1 MTGLWVV
8 LGLGWTLLLILFCL
22 QKQEIRSIRRQLDV
36 ILSQETNELVHT
48 ENGSLTGLIERINRL
63 LRETRR
69 SRTQYNR
76 RSHYLEQMMTN
87 ISHDLRTPMTSAMGF
102 LNLVLYSDLPAEE
115 KERELCIVE
124 HRLIRLEELIDSF
137 FELSRMIS
145 SDQRPQLE
153 PVNLTEVLQESM
165 ANYFDDFCG
174 QKREITFRC
183 DRNRLMIESNRHML
197 MRIFDNLIGN
207 ACKHGTGNLVV
218 TVRADEKI
226 RLCFEN
232 GLDVPEIDT
241 SAIFDEFYTTDM
253 SRTKG
258 NTGLG
263 LAIAK
268 QFTQILGGTI
278 SAEYDGKTF
287 SVSVVLHF

>member
-1 MTGLWVV
+1 MVGLWVV
-8 LGLGWTLLLILFCL
+8 LGLGWLLLLFLFCL
-22 QKQEIRSIRRQLDV
+22 QKQEIRSIGRQLDV
-36 ILSQETNELVHT
+36 ILSQDTNELVHT
-48 ENGSLTGLIERINRL
+48 ENGSLTKLIARINVL
-63 LRETRR
+63 LKEMRR
-69 SRTQYNR
+69 SRMHYSR
-76 RSHYLEQMMTN
+76 KSHYLEQMMTN

-102 LNLVLYSDLPAEE
+102 LDLVLNSGLPEEE
-115 KERELCIVE
+115 KERELGIVWQ
-124 HRLIRLEELIDSF
+124 RLIRLEELIDSF

-145 SDQRPQLE
+145 SDQRPQME
-153 PVNLTEVLQESM
+153 QVNLTEILQESI

-174 QKREITFRC
+174 QEREITLHC
-183 DRNRLMIESNRHML
+183 DQNRLMIESNRHML

-207 ACKHGTGNLVV
+207 ACKHGMGNLAV
-218 TVRADEKI
+218 TVTAGEK
-226 RLCFEN
+226 LHVCFEN
-232 GLDVPEIDT
+232 GLDVPELDT

-278 SAEYDGKTF
+278 SAEYDGKIF
-287 SVSVVLHF
+287 SISIVL